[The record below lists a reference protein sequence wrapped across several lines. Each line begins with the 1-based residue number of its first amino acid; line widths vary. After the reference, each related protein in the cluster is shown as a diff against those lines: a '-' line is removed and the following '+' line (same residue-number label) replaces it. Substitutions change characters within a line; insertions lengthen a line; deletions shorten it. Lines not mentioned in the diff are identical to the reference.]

1 MSKRKNRKSA
11 PNLPKAALERARAQA
26 RGEEYVPPEPV
37 VEEEIPE
44 EEVEEEAE
52 TSDRADRRSERRSR
66 RRTTPAQY
74 SKRRSDGEPLTS
86 DALESALARPTKF
99 VSEEEL
105 HEEYGHVVTDIRNMF
120 ILAVALMLLLVVLAQ
135 YI

>member
-1 MSKRKNRKSA
+1 MSKRKNRKNA

-37 VEEEIPE
+37 VEDEMPEEDE
-44 EEVEEEAE
+44 EEVEA
-52 TSDRADRRSERRSR
+52 TDRADRRNERRSR

-74 SKRRSDGEPLTS
+74 SKRRSDGEPLTN
-86 DALESALARPTKF
+86 DALETALARPTKF

-120 ILAVALMLLLVVLAQ
+120 VLAAVLMVLLVALAQ
-135 YI
+135 FI